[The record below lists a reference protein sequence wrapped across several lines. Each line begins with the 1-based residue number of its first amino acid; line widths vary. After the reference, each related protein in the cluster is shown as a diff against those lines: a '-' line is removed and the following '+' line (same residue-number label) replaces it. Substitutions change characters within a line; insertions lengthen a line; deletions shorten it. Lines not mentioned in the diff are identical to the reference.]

1 MNHPTMRTLF
11 GAPATAGLEAK
22 ATALI
27 VIDFQMEYF
36 SNKDQGK
43 MYIPD
48 GEAAMRQAR
57 ALIDFADARGI
68 AVFHL
73 QHLAPAGGPIFAEGG
88 PTAEIH
94 PEIVPL
100 AHHTLLQKRTVSSF
114 GSTDLHAQL
123 QARGIKTLI
132 ICGLMTHMCVSTTAR
147 DAAAMGYE
155 VIIASD
161 ACATRGIDSWDG
173 GTVSHDALHRAALTE
188 VADGFGEV
196 LPTARLTALDVR

>member
-11 GAPATAGLEAK
+11 GAPEA
-22 ATALI
+22 AALDARTTALI

-48 GEAAMRQAR
+48 GASAMAR
-57 ALIDFADARGI
+57 AKELVAFADAHGI
-68 AVFHL
+68 AVFHM

-88 PTAEIH
+88 PNAQIH

-100 AHHTLLQKRTVSSF
+100 ANHTLLQKRTVSSF
-114 GSTDLHAQL
+114 GSTDLHQQL
-123 QARGIKTLI
+123 QDRGIKTLI

-147 DAAAMGYE
+147 DAAALGYQ
-155 VIIASD
+155 VIIAGD

-173 GTVSHDALHRAALTE
+173 GTVAHDALHRAALTE
-188 VADGFGEV
+188 VADGFGDV
-196 LPTARLTALDVR
+196 LPTQRVTSLDVR